1 MAIEVFNRYERKFLI
16 QTAVYEAF
24 QKRLA
29 EYVELDDYNKSHEF
43 YTISNLYYDTG
54 DNHLI
59 RNSLEKPVYKEKL
72 RLRGYGIPNRE
83 DKVFVEIKKKVA
95 GLVNKRRTK
104 LTLQEAYDFVDSGS
118 KPELKDYMNKQVLN
132 EIEYILKLYDLEP
145 KLYLAYDRR
154 AFFSKEDRGLRITFD
169 TNIRTR
175 RTELR
180 LEDGDHGEQLLGKDQ
195 WLMEIKAEKAMPIW
209 LPRLLSE
216 YKIVN
221 TSFSKYGEEYKKMLT
236 KGTDRKGVAN
246 SCLKQFLVQPRLAQ
260 QLL

>member
-1 MAIEVFNRYERKFLI
+1 MAIEVFNRYEKKFLI
-16 QTAVYEAF
+16 QTAVYEAL
-24 QKRLA
+24 QRRLL

-43 YTISNLYYDTG
+43 YTISNIYYDTK
-54 DNHLI
+54 DDFLI

-72 RLRGYGIPNRE
+72 RLRGYGIPSRE
-83 DKVFVEIKKKVA
+83 DKVFLEIKKKVA
-95 GLVNKRRTK
+95 GVVNKRRTK
-104 LTLQEAYDFVDSGS
+104 LTLDEAYAFADSRI
-118 KPELKDYMNKQVLN
+118 KPQSKDYMNKQVLN
-132 EIEYILKLYDLEP
+132 EIEYLLRLYKPEP

-175 RTELR
+175 RTNLR
-180 LEDGDHGEQLLGKDQ
+180 LEEGDHGEQLLEKEQ
-195 WLMEIKAEKAMPIW
+195 WLMEIKAERAMPVW

-221 TSFSKYGEEYKKMLT
+221 TSFSKYGEEYKKTLLNSA
-236 KGTDRKGVAN
+236 DRKGVAN
-246 SCLKQFLVQPRLAQ
+246 SCSKQFLIQPQLVQ

>member
-1 MAIEVFNRYERKFLI
+1 ML
-16 QTAVYEAF
+16 
-24 QKRLA
+24 
-29 EYVELDDYNKSHEF
+29 
-43 YTISNLYYDTG
+43 TG
-54 DNHLI
+54 
-59 RNSLEKPVYKEKL
+59 EKPAPKNYMSRQVFREVDQLLSRYPL
-72 RLRGYGIPNRE
+72 RP
-83 DKVFVEIKKKVA
+83 
-95 GLVNKRRTK
+95 
-104 LTLQEAYDFVDSGS
+104 
-118 KPELKDYMNKQVLN
+118 M
-132 EIEYILKLYDLEP
+132 
-145 KLYLAYDRR
+145 LYLSYDRN
-154 AFFSKEDRGLRITFD
+154 AYFGKEDMGFRITFD